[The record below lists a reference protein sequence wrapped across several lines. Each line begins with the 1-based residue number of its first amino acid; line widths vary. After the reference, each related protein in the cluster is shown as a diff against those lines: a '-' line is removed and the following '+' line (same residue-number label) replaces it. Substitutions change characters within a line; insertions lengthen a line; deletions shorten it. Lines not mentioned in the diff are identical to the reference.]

1 MKTFLRQEIQYQ
13 RVTHHRDA
21 KVSKDLYKVNN
32 VSLEDMIKN
41 LTVMLSDEQ
50 NNEGVV
56 FLSEEEVVNIL
67 KGNLSL
73 PVTQPEVKDTV
84 CLLPN

>member
-21 KVSKDLYKVNN
+21 KVRKDLYKVNN